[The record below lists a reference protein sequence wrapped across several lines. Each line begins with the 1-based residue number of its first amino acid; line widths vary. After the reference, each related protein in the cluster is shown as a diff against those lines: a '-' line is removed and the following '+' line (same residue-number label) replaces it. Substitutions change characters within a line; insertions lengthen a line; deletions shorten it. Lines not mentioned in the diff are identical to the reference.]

1 MDGLK
6 ERVQSVK
13 YCVLHVKVHQ
23 IVCTME
29 VAMNSQANNHDQL
42 RLKEKLCMNSTA
54 WGPTDQG

>member
-13 YCVLHVKVHQ
+13 YCMLHVKFHQ

-29 VAMNSQANNHDQL
+29 VAMNNQANNDEWL
-42 RLKEKLCMNSTA
+42 WLK
-54 WGPTDQG
+54 

>member
-13 YCVLHVKVHQ
+13 YCVLHVKVYQ

-42 RLKEKLCMNSTA
+42 RLK
-54 WGPTDQG
+54 